1 MIFCPCVNLHARDI
15 CVITTHLKHLSL
27 NVLSR
32 FFLICVYTSK
42 LHGHIQIFR
51 FAYELLLIV
60 YIGELHGMWT
70 SFPLKCQHFRTALHL
85 VCSAVAA
92 CTASL
97 PGDKGLSTS
106 RLKLEWSDPKMQ
118 YEVRLTN
125 SANMPTWDHQPT
137 ELPVESAPAHLIT
150 TDVRDYM
157 LKHHG

>member
-1 MIFCPCVNLHARDI
+1 MQEI
-15 CVITTHLKHLSL
+15 CRIITTYLKHLSL
-27 NVLSR
+27 NVLSN

-42 LHGHIQIFR
+42 LHGHIQILR

-60 YIGELHGMWT
+60 YIGELQRIWT
-70 SFPLKCQHFRTALHL
+70 SFPLKCQHLPTALHL

-106 RLKLEWSDPKMQ
+106 QLKMEWSNPKIQ
-118 YEVRLTN
+118 NQVGLTN
-125 SANMPTWDHQPT
+125 SANMPTWDHQPR
-137 ELPVESAPAHLIT
+137 ELPVEFAPAHLIT